1 MEVLWV
7 LLTLL
12 VAAGVGLPV
21 TVGVLKLARSVD
33 EHEKVPGRE
42 EAVEGQETADPQG
55 RTAPLVVEGPPGMV
69 LPDPPENV
77 PAIRAPAVPA
87 SVTPASV
94 TPAPAAQ
101 GDLPAPRPGVLRGGL
116 VIGILE
122 RLGVA
127 GAILANEPVAIAYV
141 VAIKGLGRYAELKE
155 TPAVAERFIIG
166 TLTSLLW
173 AAGVAAF
180 AAAYLL

>member
-1 MEVLWV
+1 MAVLWV
-7 LLTLL
+7 ILTLL
-12 VAAGVGLPV
+12 VAAGVGWPV

-33 EHEKVPGRE
+33 EHEKAPGGE
-42 EAVEGQETADPQG
+42 ETAERQETVDQQG
-55 RTAPLVVEGPPGMV
+55 LAAPVVVEKTPGIV
-69 LPDPPENV
+69 IPDPPEND
-77 PAIRAPAVPA
+77 P
-87 SVTPASV
+87 V
-94 TPAPAAQ
+94 TPAPARPAPARPAPATP
-101 GDLPAPRPGVLRGGL
+101 GGLPAPRPGVLRGGL

>member
-12 VAAGVGLPV
+12 VAAGVGWPV

-33 EHEKVPGRE
+33 EHEKVSGRE
-42 EAVEGQETADPQG
+42 EAVERHKTADPQG
-55 RTAPLVVEGPPGMV
+55 SAAPVVVEGPPGMV
-69 LPDPPENV
+69 IPDPPENV
-77 PAIRAPAVPA
+77 PAI
-87 SVTPASV
+87 
-94 TPAPAAQ
+94 PAPTAQ

-127 GAILANEPVAIAYV
+127 GAILASEPVAIAYV

>member
-1 MEVLWV
+1 MDVLWV
-7 LLTLL
+7 ILTLL
-12 VAAGVGLPV
+12 VAAGVGWPV
-21 TVGVLKLARSVD
+21 TIGVLKLARSVD
-33 EHEKVPGRE
+33 EHETADE
-42 EAVEGQETADPQG
+42 YETADEHE
-55 RTAPLVVEGPPGMV
+55 TADGHAAPRSS
-69 LPDPPENV
+69 
-77 PAIRAPAVPA
+77 ATRAPEIVI
-87 SVTPASV
+87 
-94 TPAPAAQ
+94 PAPPAREPTTPSQ
-101 GDLPAPRPGVLRGGL
+101 PAPRPGVLRGGL

-173 AAGVAAF
+173 AAAVAAS
-180 AAAYLL
+180 AAVYLL

>member
-1 MEVLWV
+1 MEALWI

-12 VAAGVGLPV
+12 VAAGAGWPV
-21 TVGVLKLARSVD
+21 TTGVLKLARSVD
-33 EHEKVPGRE
+33 EHEKTV
-42 EAVEGQETADPQG
+42 QEKA
-55 RTAPLVVEGPPGMV
+55 AEHEKKHGPPTTAEQVRGEDAPRV
-69 LPDPPENV
+69 VIPDPPARE
-77 PAIRAPAVPA
+77 PA
-87 SVTPASV
+87 TPA
-94 TPAPAAQ
+94 Q
-101 GDLPAPRPGVLRGGL
+101 PAPRPGVLRGGL
-116 VIGILE
+116 VIGVLE

-173 AAGVAAF
+173 AAAVAGF